1 MEKARL
7 QTNPPYLCLPY
18 SLNMKELRNRYG
30 CMLHCSRGRFFHARL
45 CPSQKTYLPL
55 SKQFTNNKMVVQV
68 NKKTESKAEKQQEPE
83 DKKNSKIAQYLK
95 TEYRKGTITN
105 MRAVLK

>member
-1 MEKARL
+1 
-7 QTNPPYLCLPY
+7 
-18 SLNMKELRNRYG
+18 
-30 CMLHCSRGRFFHARL
+30 
-45 CPSQKTYLPL
+45 
-55 SKQFTNNKMVVQV
+55 MVVQV